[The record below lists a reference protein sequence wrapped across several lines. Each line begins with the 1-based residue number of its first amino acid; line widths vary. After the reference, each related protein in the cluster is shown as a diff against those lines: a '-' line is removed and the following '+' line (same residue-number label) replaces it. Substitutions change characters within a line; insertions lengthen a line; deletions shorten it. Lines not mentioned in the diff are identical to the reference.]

1 MNHFPKLA
9 ALHPLMRLGIA
20 LLTATLLGGYVV
32 SGIYMSWHYEKRDGV
47 EGLTLDDI
55 RGHYHG
61 VSVPSPL
68 IEALDADHPPELPD
82 RERQLLLDWLRDPS
96 TLSQRFDDF
105 DLGEDAPAEIIA
117 TNCISCHARSAS
129 GDDAYPRLP
138 LEYFDDISPLAVSR
152 EISPVPTDILAMS
165 QHTHAPVMAVILMVV
180 ALLAAMTR
188 APRALIGLVVFAGAA
203 GLLADMS
210 AWWLSRLDDRWVYAI
225 VVGGFAYALG
235 TGLAGL
241 AVIIDC
247 IIPAR
252 RARPTPP
259 AENATRTA

>member
-32 SGIYMSWHYEKRDGV
+32 SGIYMSWHYEKRDGI

-68 IEALDADHPPELPD
+68 IEALEADHPPELPD
-82 RERQLLLDWLRDPS
+82 RERQLLLDWLRNPS
-96 TLSQRFDDF
+96 ALSQQFDNF
-105 DLGEDAPAEIIA
+105 DLGDDAPAEIIA
-117 TNCISCHARSAS
+117 VNCLSCHARSAT
-129 GDDAYPRLP
+129 GDDAYAQLP

-152 EISPVPTDILAMS
+152 EISPVPVNILAMS
-165 QHTHAPVMAVILMVV
+165 QHTHAPVMAVILLVV

-188 APRALIGLVVFAGAA
+188 APRALIGLVVLIGAA
-203 GLLADMS
+203 GLTADMA
-210 AWWLSRLDDRWVYAI
+210 AWWLTRLNDGWVFAI
-225 VVGGFAYALG
+225 VGGGFAYSAG

-241 AVIIDC
+241 VVILDC

-252 RARPTPP
+252 RRPAALTE
-259 AENATRTA
+259 A